1 MRCSDCPAE
10 YHVSC
15 AWKAGHKF
23 GFEVQPIKSSR
34 RETTVSVD
42 FKDAAGCMVPQVTCK
57 GHPTNRRQTFG
68 ICDTNDAGE
77 VRYLT
82 ISIARGR

>member
-23 GFEVQPIKSSR
+23 GFEVQAVSLRTLSFHICYLLNRYMCKSG
-34 RETTVSVD
+34 EG
-42 FKDAAGCMVPQVTCK
+42 KPAG
-57 GHPTNRRQTFG
+57 H
-68 ICDTNDAGE
+68 NDY
-77 VRYLT
+77 R
-82 ISIARGR
+82 